1 MNGHVRTLVVGGGL
15 AGLAVTRCLQKLGVE
30 VLLLDENQEPAQSWR
45 GRYDNLRL
53 NSIRWLSHMPGQPLP
68 RSFGRWVS
76 RDDLVAY
83 AVDYARPVEHL
94 VRHGVRVSSI
104 ERQAPTGWLAMTS
117 EGTVSADDVVL
128 ATGLYRQAVIPR
140 WPGRADF
147 RGRLLHAEAY
157 TQPADF
163 EGQRVLVVGP
173 GVSGVDIASD
183 LLGRS
188 SGSLAV
194 AVRTPPNLLPR
205 ELWSIPLQGLSVTN
219 RYAPVAV
226 QDFGGRLVQRLA
238 CGDLGRTP
246 LGRSPE
252 GMFTRLQRTGVNP
265 AVDDGRFLP
274 AVRSG
279 AIEVVDEVVGL
290 LPDGAITRSG
300 RRVRAD
306 TVIAATGYRT
316 GLESLLGG
324 VGVLDARGVPPQ
336 YGPENGRWS
345 QQGLHFVGYSSP
357 LTGHLREIR
366 LLARKTSR
374 TIARRSVARRE
385 PVDQL

>member
-1 MNGHVRTLVVGGGL
+1 MTEHVRTLVVGGGL
-15 AGLAVTRCLQKLGVE
+15 AGLAVTRCLHELDVD
-30 VLLLDENQEPAQSWR
+30 VLLLDENEQPAHSWR
-45 GRYDNLRL
+45 SRYGNLRL

-68 RSFGRWVS
+68 RRYGRWVS
-76 RDDLVAY
+76 RDDVVAY

-94 VRHGVRVSSI
+94 VRHGVRVSGI
-104 ERQAPTGWLAMTS
+104 ERQSPTGWLVRTS

-128 ATGLYRQAVIPR
+128 ATGLYRQAAIPV
-140 WPGRADF
+140 WPGRAQF
-147 RGRLLHAEAY
+147 RGRLLHAADY

-183 LLGRS
+183 LLDRS
-188 SGSLAV
+188 AGSLAV

-226 QDFGGRLVQRLA
+226 QDLGGRIVQRLA

-290 LPDGAITRSG
+290 APDGAVTRSG
-300 RRVRAD
+300 RRVQAD
-306 TVIAATGYRT
+306 AVIAATGYRT
-316 GLESLLGG
+316 GLDALLGDI
-324 VGVLDARGVPPQ
+324 GVLDARGVPPQ
-336 YGPENGRWS
+336 YGPENARWS

-357 LTGHLREIR
+357 LTGHLREVR
-366 LLARKTSR
+366 LLARRTSR
-374 TIARRSVARRE
+374 TIARRSVPRRE